1 MASSP
6 VNTNDS
12 AGNAS
17 TDSDTSSNG
26 TVNQSGNL
34 KDSPFGPLAEVVGED
49 NLGSIFSGLSG
60 GDSSSGG
67 GNAIAGGSN
76 SSSPYG
82 GDPFANF
89 GNPNATG
96 SVLTGGTNP
105 WASLNNSSDSGNTGS
120 SSVSGGDTSASNL
133 FSGGTSGSNPFGGGT
148 SSGGSPF
155 SADTSAGSTVGGGTS
170 SGGSPFST
178 NTSTGSAINGNSSS
192 SNPFGGGADTS
203 NGSAFGGGNSSSG
216 SNPFSGGSSSSP
228 VSGSDNT
235 SGNGIHFSG
244 NYSATGNSF
253 SGGQLVGSNYIWGYE
268 FGSNTSS
275 STKTTDNKSITSLGN
290 VIIGSG
296 QWITDGN
303 STPSGFT
310 SMMSDFVKGKLDSV
324 ISKLEARLPV
334 SNDPVSD
341 SGNPFADGKN
351 PFGEGNLPSLTTAGG
366 SNSFA
371 DGSNSLTGGS
381 NPFAGSDGLPQQSSF
396 DVTKMIFGDGLSSLT
411 GNGGDGSSPTLSATD
426 ILKSVQGSISSFSSS
441 LDGMFA
447 SGNTSPLQ
455 KPSDLLNLFR
465 ADMYSFNNGINSAAG
480 SDTGNSGATASNSNA
495 SQNNIFASLFGG
507 SSVSSASNP
516 FASLISSGGQIP
528 FNLLNVALNG
538 LLPFNGSDN
547 VFDTSDGELPIGHGN
562 QDFGSGN
569 AAIGNAN
576 WNYGNNNATIGN
588 GNWDWDSSKNNATI
602 GNGNWNLDNSHDNR
616 TVGNANWYWNST
628 SNNTALGNGN
638 WHFGNNDTTIGNG
651 NWDYGSN
658 NTVIGN
664 GNSVFTNNSIVIGDG
679 NWSVVIDKSDA
690 KASGVLADVQSIL
703 DQTLG
708 VKGSAN
714 NLVDSFISKMGE
726 AFQPLTGD
734 LSSSGLDSYNKL
746 LLSHNTSAGTTVA
759 I

>member
-1 MASSP
+1 MDSSP

-12 AGNAS
+12 ASNVS
-17 TDSDTSSNG
+17 TDLGSSSNDG
-26 TVNQSGNL
+26 SNQSSNNL
-34 KDSPFGPLAEVVGED
+34 KDSPFAPLAEVVGED
-49 NLGSIFSGLSG
+49 NLNSIFNGLSN
-60 GDSSSGG
+60 SSGG
-67 GNAIAGGSN
+67 GNAIAGGDT

-82 GDPFANF
+82 GNPFANF

-105 WASLNNSSDSGNTGS
+105 WASLNNSGGNGNTAS
-120 SSVSGGDTSASNL
+120 IPVSGGD
-133 FSGGTSGSNPFGGGT
+133 TSGSNPFGGGN

-155 SADTSAGSTVGGGTS
+155 GADTSGTNPVGGGNS
-170 SGGSPFST
+170 SGGSPF
-178 NTSTGSAINGNSSS
+178 
-192 SNPFGGGADTS
+192 GADTTGIS
-203 NGSAFGGGNSSSG
+203 TVDGNSSG
-216 SNPFSGGSSSSP
+216 SNPFAGGNSGGGSTI
-228 VSGSDNT
+228 GSDNS
-235 SGNGIHFSG
+235 SGSGIHFSG
-244 NYSATGNSF
+244 NYSATSNSF
-253 SGGQLVGSNYIWGYE
+253 SGGQLVGSNYVWGYE
-268 FGSNTSS
+268 FGSNSNNS
-275 STKTTDNKSITSLGN
+275 STKTTDKSITSLGN

-303 STPSGFT
+303 STPSAFT
-310 SMMSDFVKGKLDSV
+310 SMMSDFIKGKLDSV
-324 ISKLEARLPV
+324 ISKLEMRLPV
-334 SNDPVSD
+334 SNDTASD

-351 PFGEGNLPSLTTAGG
+351 PYGEGNMPSLSTAG
-366 SNSFA
+366 SDNS
-371 DGSNSLTGGS
+371 STGGS
-381 NPFAGSDGLPQQSSF
+381 NPFAGSDGLSQQSSF
-396 DVTKMIFGDGLSSLT
+396 DVTKMIFGDSLSSLT

-426 ILKSVQGSISSFSSS
+426 ILKSVQGSISSFSTS
-441 LDGMFA
+441 LDNMFA

-465 ADMYSFNNGINSAAG
+465 ADMYSFNNGINSANASAA
-480 SDTGNSGATASNSNA
+480 SDSGATASNSNA
-495 SQNNIFASLFGG
+495 SQNNLFASLFSGSG
-507 SSVSSASNP
+507 SSSSNP
-516 FASLISSGGQIP
+516 FASLTSSGGQIP
-528 FNLLNVALNG
+528 YNLLNVALNG

-547 VFDTSDGELPIGHGN
+547 VFSTNDGELPIGHGN

-588 GNWDWDSSKNNATI
+588 GNWDWDFSKNNATI

-628 SNNTALGNGN
+628 SDNTALGNGN

-651 NWDYGSN
+651 NWDFGSN

-690 KASGVLADVQSIL
+690 KASGILADVQSIL
-703 DQTLG
+703 TQTLG
-708 VKGSAN
+708 VKSSAN

-734 LSSSGLDSYNKL
+734 LSSSGLDSYNNL
-746 LLSHNTSAGTTVA
+746 LLSHNTSSGTTAA